1 MTTDAAPAVAPM
13 TSPDDMAQS
22 VSWLIHGTSKC
33 GKSTLA
39 DTQPRPHLH
48 FDAEGGMGTRFT
60 PSRKKLWDPTRQEPP
75 VYDGS
80 WDTCVVHVRDYQT
93 VKFGYDWLNSGLH
106 PFVSVTLDSVSEIQQ
121 RGVDSMVGKDV
132 MKIQDW
138 GELLREVSALVRS
151 FRDLAN
157 HPTRP
162 IQSVMLIT
170 MTTNKDN
177 KWRPYVQ
184 GQLADRLPYYV
195 DVCGY
200 LYAVQGEDGNFV
212 RRLLVSQH
220 AEFEAGERVGGRLG
234 LFVEN
239 PNISNMIDVI
249 FNGAAL
255 ITTPNTV
262 PMSPAAA

>member
-1 MTTDAAPAVAPM
+1 MTTAESAVETPVRSEA
-13 TSPDDMAQS
+13 SVEPDQMVRS
-22 VSWLIHGTSKC
+22 VSWLVHGPSKS

-39 DTQPRPHLH
+39 DTQPTPHLH

-60 PSRKKLWDPTRQEPP
+60 RSKKRLWDPTKAAPP
-75 VYDGS
+75 EYDGV
-80 WDTCVVHVRDYQT
+80 WETCVVHVRDYNT
-93 VKFGYDWLNSGLH
+93 VKFGYDWLNSGQH
-106 PFVSVTLDSVSEIQQ
+106 PFRSVTLDSVSEIQQ
-121 RGVDSMVGKDV
+121 RGVDSLAGKDA

-162 IQSVMLIT
+162 IESVMLIS
-170 MTTNKDN
+170 MTTQKNG

-200 LYAVQGEDGNFV
+200 LFVQQLETGEFV
-212 RRLLVSQH
+212 RRLLVSPH
-220 AEFEAGERVGGRLG
+220 PEYESGERVDGRLG
-234 LFVEN
+234 LVVDR
-239 PNISNMIDVI
+239 PNVSSMISVI
-249 FNGAAL
+249 FDDDGTSPVAA
-255 ITTPNTV
+255 
-262 PMSPAAA
+262 

>member
-1 MTTDAAPAVAPM
+1 MTTVAPPVVDQP
-13 TSPDDMAQS
+13 SSVDEMARS
-22 VSWLIHGTSKC
+22 VSWLIHGGSKT

-39 DTQPRPHLH
+39 DTQPAPRLH

-60 PSRKKLWDPTRQEPP
+60 SSKKRLWDPTRQEPP

-80 WDTCVVHVRDYQT
+80 WETCVVHVREYNH

-106 PFVSVTLDSVSEIQQ
+106 PFRSVALDSVSEIQQ
-121 RGVDSMVGKDV
+121 RGIDAAVGKDA

-138 GELLREVSALVRS
+138 GELLREISALVRQ

-162 IQSVMLIT
+162 IESVMLVA
-170 MTTNKDN
+170 MTTNKDG
-177 KWRPYVQ
+177 KWRPNVQ

-200 LYAVQGEDGNFV
+200 LFVTQDDEGQFV
-212 RRLLVSQH
+212 RKLLVSPH
-220 AEFEAGERVGGRLG
+220 PEYEAGERVGGRLG
-234 LFVEN
+234 TLVEN
-239 PNISNMIDVI
+239 PNVSTMIDSI
-249 FNGAAL
+249 F
-255 ITTPNTV
+255 
-262 PMSPAAA
+262 SPAAA